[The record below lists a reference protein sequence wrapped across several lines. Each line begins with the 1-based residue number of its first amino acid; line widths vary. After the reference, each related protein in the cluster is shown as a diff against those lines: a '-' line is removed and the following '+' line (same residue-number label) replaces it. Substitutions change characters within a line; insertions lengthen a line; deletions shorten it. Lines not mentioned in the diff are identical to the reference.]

1 MARKR
6 WKKKRRKALEKRDET
21 PESSNN
27 KHYYMILIALVLV
40 IIAGY
45 YLVIPRSKT
54 PSIDAEKIQGK
65 FVLVENNAYTHE
77 PGKVGMLEFFDFYC
91 GHCYLL
97 HKTLPN
103 LQTKYGEKLEVT
115 YVGFP
120 LRPTSY
126 LPLEAYELALEQG
139 KGEEMKDVI
148 YAAIHVDNKDVSD
161 METLRGFAEEA
172 GLDIEEFEEGLRSR
186 KKKSKINDNLAL
198 GNSYGLKGTP
208 TVILDGQIMVTDNS
222 QENLNT
228 IIKSLLEDEV

>member
-21 PESSNN
+21 PEPSNN
-27 KHYYMILIALVLV
+27 KQLWILIALVLV

-45 YLVIPRSKT
+45 YLVSPRSKT
-54 PSIDAEKIQGK
+54 PSIDAEKIQGE
-65 FVLVENNAYTHE
+65 FVLVENKAYTHE
-77 PGKVGMLEFFDFYC
+77 PGRVGMLEFFDFYC

-120 LRPTSY
+120 LRPKSY

-148 YAAIHVDNKDVSD
+148 YAAIHIDNKDASD
-161 METLRGFAEEA
+161 METLKGFAEEI

-208 TVILDGQIMVTDNS
+208 IVILDGQIMVTDNS
-222 QENLNT
+222 HRNLDA